1 MTTIPAVGSEK
12 MTPWGVALKPVPRK
26 RFSEIVTS
34 KHQESVEL
42 TTMESNNHG
51 SKKPE
56 KKISSKAEKIQV
68 AVEVTNKVSTFFVLF
83 YLEMSSTIFLKTG
96 AVEPPKLK
104 FNLQT

>member
-1 MTTIPAVGSEK
+1 MTTIPAVGPEK

-51 SKKPE
+51 SKNY
-56 KKISSKAEKIQV
+56 S
-68 AVEVTNKVSTFFVLF
+68 
-83 YLEMSSTIFLKTG
+83 
-96 AVEPPKLK
+96 
-104 FNLQT
+104 

>member
-1 MTTIPAVGSEK
+1 MTTIPAVGPEK

-68 AVEVTNKVSTFFVLF
+68 AVEVTITTTYSFKLFCVIFFGNESTL
-83 YLEMSSTIFLKTG
+83 FLKTG
-96 AVEPPKLK
+96 AVEL
-104 FNLQT
+104 T